1 MMDLFSHCLL
11 RWILAFLSMVL
22 FGCAGTAGTPPTKFY
37 LLNPLPGPEKTAN
50 LGSERCISIG
60 IGPVKIPDYL
70 DRPEVVTR
78 MSPNELRVD
87 EFRKWGEP
95 LEGNVSRVLAETLS
109 SLLCLKTVAIFPWR
123 GPIPIDYRIYV
134 EVIRMDGALGESA
147 FLDVTWAIVD
157 GVDKKKL
164 LFVKRSKYKEPV
176 RGQDYEAFVSA
187 QSRNLQ
193 GLSRDIAE
201 AIKSF

>member
-1 MMDLFSHCLL
+1 MMDRLSHCLVP
-11 RWILAFLSMVL
+11 RILGFLLIVL
-22 FGCAGTAGTPPTKFY
+22 CGCAGTAPTKFY
-37 LLNPLPGPEKTAN
+37 LLNPLPGPERMAN
-50 LGSERCISIG
+50 LGSERCLSIG

-70 DRPEVVTR
+70 DRSEVVTR

-95 LEGNVSRVLAETLS
+95 LESNVSRVLAENLS

-123 GPIPIDYRIYV
+123 GPIPIDYRVYV

-164 LFVKRSKYKEPV
+164 LFAKRSNYKEAV
-176 RGQDYEAFVSA
+176 RGQDYEAFASA
-187 QSRNLQ
+187 QSRNLE
-193 GLSRDIAE
+193 GLSRDIAA
-201 AIKSF
+201 AIKGFLR